1 MSSVSSSLAM
11 RKSFSIWN
19 SWFCKISIP
28 KIDLSVEVSAETAL
42 LLLVAAAHVGLDSVS
57 VEADFDAVEVDA
69 DHVLA
74 DLLNSKI

>member
-1 MSSVSSSLAM
+1 M
-11 RKSFSIWN
+11 
-19 SWFCKISIP
+19 
-28 KIDLSVEVSAETAL
+28 SAETAL
-42 LLLVAAAHVGLDSVS
+42 LLLVAAAHVGLDGVS